1 MSDHETLPVHP
12 FTGVTAIAVLPSG
25 RAVWPV
31 LGGSGDGDADDNDG
45 QGTADNNDGQG
56 DNTDGQD
63 GPDNDGDDTD
73 PEGADQLGDPGKKAL
88 QATKEKWK
96 AERDRR
102 KQLERELEQ
111 ARKGTSK
118 GDSDEPDPDR
128 IRADAERAA
137 TAKANQRIIRAE
149 VRAAAAGKL
158 ADPKDALK
166 FLDLDQF
173 EVGEDGEI
181 DTDEIAD
188 AITDLITNKP
198 YLAAQSGKRFQ
209 GTGDGGS
216 RNGGRPKQITSR
228 EELAKLSP
236 DQRLQA
242 HQEGRLK
249 NLLQN

>member
-1 MSDHETLPVHP
+1 MSDHEPLPVHP
-12 FTGVTAIAVLPSG
+12 FTGLTALAVIGG
-25 RAVWPV
+25 RPVWPV
-31 LGGSGDGDADDNDG
+31 LGGAPDDQDDSDDSQGDNDADPDDDPGADQDDND
-45 QGTADNNDGQG
+45 A
-56 DNTDGQD
+56 
-63 GPDNDGDDTD
+63 D
-73 PEGADQLGDPGKKAL
+73 PEGADALGDPGKKAL
-88 QATKEKWK
+88 DAQKAKWK

-102 KQLERELEQ
+102 RELERELEE
-111 ARKGTSK
+111 ARRPK
-118 GDSDEPDPDR
+118 GDDNDAPDADQ
-128 IRADAERAA
+128 IRREAAEAA

-158 ADPKDALK
+158 TDPKDALK

-173 EVGEDGEI
+173 EVDEDGEI

-236 DQRLQA
+236 DQRLKA

>member
-12 FTGVTAIAVLPSG
+12 FTGLTAIAVIGG
-25 RAVWPV
+25 RPVWPV
-31 LGGSGDGDADDNDG
+31 LGGSGDGGDGDGQGDQGDADDNDG
-45 QGTADNNDGQG
+45 QG
-56 DNTDGQD
+56 
-63 GPDNDGDDTD
+63 GPDDGDDTD

-102 KQLERELEQ
+102 KALERELEQ

-166 FLDLDQF
+166 FLDLDAF
-173 EVGEDGEI
+173 EVDDNGEI
-181 DTDEIAD
+181 DADEIAD

-236 DQRLQA
+236 AQRLKA
-242 HQEGRLK
+242 HQDGRLK

>member
-1 MSDHETLPVHP
+1 MSDHEPLPVHP
-12 FTGVTAIAVLPSG
+12 FTGLTALAVIGG
-25 RAVWPV
+25 RPVWPV
-31 LGGSGDGDADDNDG
+31 LGGAPDDQDDSDDSQGDNDADPDDDPGADQDDND
-45 QGTADNNDGQG
+45 A
-56 DNTDGQD
+56 
-63 GPDNDGDDTD
+63 D
-73 PEGADQLGDPGKKAL
+73 PEGADALGDPGKKAL
-88 QATKEKWK
+88 DAQKAKWK

-102 KQLERELEQ
+102 RELERELEE
-111 ARKGTSK
+111 ARRPK
-118 GDSDEPDPDR
+118 GDDNDAPDADQ
-128 IRADAERAA
+128 IRREAAEAA

-158 ADPKDALK
+158 TDPKDALK

-173 EVGEDGEI
+173 EVDEDGEI

-198 YLAAQSGKRFQ
+198 YLAAQGGKRFQ

-216 RNGGRPKQITSR
+216 RNGGKPKQITSR

-236 DQRLQA
+236 DQRLKA